1 MVATT
6 YIRIKLRYVGV
17 MRLWA
22 QLLSRGRFRLTVMT
36 NTLTSKRLQEQELYA
51 FSQHLVWLDF
61 FCD

>member
-1 MVATT
+1 M
-6 YIRIKLRYVGV
+6 YRPYQKIHRRKSKSIKVGNV
-17 MRLWA
+17 EIGGNA
-22 QLLSRGRFRLTVMT
+22 PISVQTMT